1 MVAVDDRIS
10 ALNKKHVETA
20 VHAAQI
26 VFESIEKLRR
36 LNIEAAKMLFQE
48 GVASVKTLASVT
60 DIGQINKWCDGQAR
74 ARADK
79 VLGYSRNVYE
89 IAFMAQ
95 ANIGE
100 LLEQSL
106 LVSGQEVRD
115 WVEGALKSSP
125 VGQSEAAAS
134 AAKAAMANAQAMIEG
149 ISKAAKQ
156 AAGYADANV
165 RAAAT
170 ATAEAVKGAAK

>member
-1 MVAVDDRIS
+1 MDEKIS

-20 VHAAQI
+20 LQTAQI
-26 VFESIEKLRR
+26 VFESIEKLTR
-36 LNIEAAKMLFQE
+36 LNIEAVKMLFQE
-48 GVASVKTLASVT
+48 GVASAKTLASVS
-60 DIGQINKWCDGQAR
+60 DIEQLNEWRDGQAR
-74 ARADK
+74 AVADK
-79 VLGYSRNVYE
+79 VLRYSSNVYE
-89 IAFMAQ
+89 IVVKVQ
-95 ANIGE
+95 ADIGE

-106 LVSGQEVRD
+106 LESGQEVRD
-115 WVEGALKSSP
+115 WVEVALKSSP

>member
-1 MVAVDDRIS
+1 MDEKIF

-20 VHAAQI
+20 LQAAQI
-26 VFESIEKLRR
+26 VFDSIEKLTR

-48 GVASVKTLASVT
+48 GVASVKALASVT
-60 DIGQINKWCDGQAR
+60 EIEQLNEWRDGQSR
-74 ARADK
+74 ASAGK

-89 IAFMAQ
+89 IAFKAQ
-95 ANIGE
+95 ADIGE

-106 LVSGQEVRD
+106 LESGQVVRN
-115 WVEGALKSSP
+115 WVEVALKSSP

-134 AAKAAMANAQAMIEG
+134 AANAAMANAQAMIEG

-170 ATAEAVKGAAK
+170 ATAEAVKDAAK